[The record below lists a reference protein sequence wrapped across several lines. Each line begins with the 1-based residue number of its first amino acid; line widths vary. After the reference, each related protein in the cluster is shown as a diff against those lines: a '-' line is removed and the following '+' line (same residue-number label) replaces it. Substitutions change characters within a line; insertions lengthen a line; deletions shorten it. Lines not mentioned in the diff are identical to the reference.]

1 MKILRLSLK
10 ILRPMG
16 NKEAETDFQKRLP
29 IMSRRTQVGAAPQG
43 VRFQRSGCRT
53 ANGQGVVFGRHIQQI
68 MHRHFIVS

>member
-1 MKILRLSLK
+1 
-10 ILRPMG
+10 MG

-53 ANGQGVVFGRHIQQI
+53 ANGQGVVFGRHIQYEVVMMINDRMRLPCSQ
-68 MHRHFIVS
+68 MVHYN